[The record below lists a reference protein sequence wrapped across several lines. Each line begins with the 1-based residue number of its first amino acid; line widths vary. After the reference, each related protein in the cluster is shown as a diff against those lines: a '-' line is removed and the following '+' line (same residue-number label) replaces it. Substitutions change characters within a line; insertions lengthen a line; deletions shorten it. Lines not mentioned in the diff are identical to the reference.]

1 MTILNTIE
9 ENPSKAIGV
18 GATLFLASC
27 SFGPSLLEPAQA
39 SGQEPTPAVAPIQ
52 QLTNADKPSFLFQEP
67 SPGVVPLNQATLPK
81 VTAKSVSVVRSDEE
95 IASIWLPGVNVYVD
109 QALTA
114 KTISLEDLAK
124 LNDTLSSAYPNW
136 TVYLAARRNPT
147 NAKMSMTQA
156 TVEARCKSVAEK
168 LYTLKSFLEIKDSHS
183 EKHSANILVV
193 IIDQKDTTQG
203 LSAVKIAESYRVN
216 GLTKSYWDSHFAAD
230 FAKQV
235 ASKVNVSDV
244 VVNSI
249 QGFDQA
255 RIQRLEAK
263 NAELAAIQRE
273 AANRIV
279 ELQNK
284 AEKSLTNI
292 ASDLARIVP
301 DYNPKLFA
309 EHEQFV
315 RDQFVAAH
323 KALVTNHKGRGQLEV
338 DRAFVRIAELKEASQ
353 GAEKVIKE
361 LDSYSNYVKEAPRS
375 LFLDAEGKQAIE
387 TARMELSTLR
397 DKVLEEI
404 LSPEKAL
411 LSIQEERSKLVSAI
425 DADRYPELFAI
436 HAGAIGGIMS
446 LAALGLFA
454 PSVLDSMKK
463 KSIRM
468 AAEKRESKHIEETTE
483 KELVLVS
490 QSLEEKRQLLHR
502 LLIPEPAYVG
512 PECEAGFHAEHL
524 QEVAV
529 QSWWILKKMRAV
541 LDEAQ
546 SLTTKAKGS
555 NFSAAHSLLHEEE
568 IIINEDDGL
577 YFLPEL
583 NKWHQKMA
591 LTEPLEYKPATTT
604 FNKLSRQLIDHLK
617 KAINL
622 EKRIS

>member
-1 MTILNTIE
+1 MTILNAIE

-52 QLTNADKPSFLFQEP
+52 QLTNADKPSFLFQEQ
-67 SPGVVPLNQATLPK
+67 SAGVVPLNQATLPK
-81 VTAKSVSVVRSDEE
+81 VTAKPVSVVRSDEE

-114 KTISLEDLAK
+114 KAISLEDLAK

-193 IIDQKDTTQG
+193 IIDQKDTTEG

-216 GLTKSYWDSHFAAD
+216 GLTKSYWDNHFAAD

-235 ASKVNVSDV
+235 AFKVNVSDV
-244 VVNSI
+244 VVTSI
-249 QGFDQA
+249 QGFEQA

-284 AEKSLTNI
+284 AEKSLINI
-292 ASDLARIVP
+292 ASDLTRVVP
-301 DYNPKLFA
+301 EYNPKLFV

-315 RDQFVAAH
+315 RDQFIAAH
-323 KALVTNHKGRGQLEV
+323 KALATNHVSRGQLEV
-338 DRAFVRIAELKEASQ
+338 DRAFARIAELRQASQ
-353 GAEKVIKE
+353 GAKKVIKE
-361 LDSYSNYVKEAPRS
+361 LDSYDNYVRKAPQS
-375 LFLDAEGKQAIE
+375 WFLDAEGKQAIE
-387 TARMELSTLR
+387 TARMEFPSLR
-397 DKVLEEI
+397 EKVLRAI

-411 LSIQEERSKLVSAI
+411 GSIQEARSKLVNAI

-463 KSIRM
+463 KSLRM
-468 AAEKRESKHIEETTE
+468 AAEKREGKHIEEKTE
-483 KELVLVS
+483 KELALVS

-512 PECEAGFHAEHL
+512 PECEAGFRAEHL

-529 QSWWILKKMRAV
+529 QSWWILKKMRSV
-541 LDEAQ
+541 VDEAQ
-546 SLTTKAKGS
+546 SLTTKAKGR
-555 NFSAAHSLLHEEE
+555 NFSAAHSLLHEKEV
-568 IIINEDDGL
+568 IINEDDGL

-591 LTEPLEYKPATTT
+591 LTEPLEYKPATMT
-604 FNKLSRQLIDHLK
+604 FNKLSQQLIVHLK
-617 KAINL
+617 KAIEL
-622 EKRIS
+622 EKS